1 MILVDSD
8 VIIDFFAGAQP
19 SASVLSR
26 LLVGREVVISSVSVF
41 EIRAGI
47 TGKKRTKQIEEL
59 LSIVPVMDF
68 DRNQAE
74 KAAEIFTL
82 LKKKGSLVGNQDIF
96 LAAAAICAGIPVLT
110 RNVAHFERIRDV
122 EVIRPK
128 DLAG

>member
-59 LSIVPVMDF
+59 LSIMPVMDF

-74 KAAEIFTL
+74 KAAEIFTR

-96 LAAAAICAGIPVLT
+96 LAAAAICARIPVLT

-122 EVIRPK
+122 QVIRPK